1 MGECNFIIVFFSR
14 HSDKGGRKSTLVATR
29 PKMSFKCICLLV
41 NVKDSCIQGKQLNF
55 YFGSLLMMST
65 LELRNV
71 GDDNKHHRL
80 CCKVVIVMDMIT
92 TIGLFLLK
100 KIKFHVFSLTIFPLK
115 NTHTHTHT

>member
-1 MGECNFIIVFFSR
+1 
-14 HSDKGGRKSTLVATR
+14 
-29 PKMSFKCICLLV
+29 
-41 NVKDSCIQGKQLNF
+41 
-55 YFGSLLMMST
+55 MST

-100 KIKFHVFSLTIFPLK
+100 KIKFHVFSSTIFPLK
-115 NTHTHTHT
+115 KKHTHTHTINNFITSGNILLKKYFGGSLQSPKVNGEKIAKICMVFSQKYRTMNKVLYFKYGW